1 MIWLTWRQ
9 FRVQAVAVYGILL
22 VLAAVLVLAGRPLP
36 GSRAPLDPGHGLLY
50 HGGIV
55 VMYAL
60 PALIGV
66 FWGAPLVAR
75 ELEAG
80 THRLAWNQTVTRSRW
95 LGVKLALIGLAAVL
109 AAGLLSLAVTWWADA
124 VDNAVTTGD
133 RGGSF
138 AVRLS
143 PVIFG
148 VRGIAPIGYAV
159 FAFVLGVAVG
169 ILVRRTVLAMAVTL
183 VVFAAVQLAV
193 PFVVR
198 PHLLPATEE
207 TVTITA
213 SNIARMGLNDA
224 GEFELLTV
232 SGPQG
237 AWMLSNETLDGGGQ
251 VVRPPSWLAECI
263 PPPGRTSRPVPAKE
277 CLAKLADDGYRQR
290 ITYQPAARF
299 WPLQLIETAL
309 YLVLAAA
316 LSALCLRWSRTRLS

>member
-1 MIWLTWRQ
+1 MIWLSWRQ
-9 FRVQAVAVYGILL
+9 FRVQAVAVYGLLL

-55 VMYAL
+55 VTYAL
-60 PALIGV
+60 PPLIGV

-80 THRLAWNQTVTRSRW
+80 THRLAWNQTVTRSEW
-95 LGVKLALIGLAAVL
+95 LSVKLALIGLAAVL

-169 ILVRRTVLAMAVTL
+169 ILLRRTVLAMAVTL

-193 PFVVR
+193 PFTVR
-198 PHLLPATEE
+198 PHLLPAAEE

-237 AWMLSNETLDGGGQ
+237 AWMLSNETVDGTGKT
-251 VVRPPSWLAECI
+251 VRPPSWLAGCI
-263 PPPGRTSRPVPAKE
+263 PPPGGAARPMPAKE
-277 CLAKLADDGYRQR
+277 CFAKLADDGYRQR

-309 YLVLAAA
+309 YLALTALLA
-316 LSALCLRWSRTRLS
+316 LLCLRWSRTRLS